1 MLPNGRSLRHA
12 RFLAR
17 TAARTLRYGT
27 TRGQAE
33 SMTEPLSG
41 WKLAVTYGQ
50 LLAAI
55 YGATPEQVKEYVD
68 AHTMAPLH
76 QTEQQAA
83 AQAQLDELGE
93 KVKALLDAND
103 LDRGEPEEIAPPGQ
117 TTELVVEVEDPVTP
131 LLARLAAAA
140 QEKEPDD
147 RGAQGAEDQRTGNAA
162 QTERLESEKALAEI
176 QGRQTQD
183 LEEQLAS
190 INEQY
195 TEGHQNDSLEEKA
208 ADAAKLEEAAQ
219 LARAELA
226 DRQAAEQERERAARE
241 AAAPTAPTPD
251 RGM

>member
-1 MLPNGRSLRHA
+1 MEARCRFWPAPRGHLRSHAGAGQGVRRCAHDGSVASNRAAGRSPGPA
-12 RFLAR
+12 RR
-17 TAARTLRYGT
+17 
-27 TRGQAE
+27 
-33 SMTEPLSG
+33 
-41 WKLAVTYGQ
+41 
-50 LLAAI
+50 
-55 YGATPEQVKEYVD
+55 
-68 AHTMAPLH
+68 
-76 QTEQQAA
+76 
-83 AQAQLDELGE
+83 LGE